1 MFDPLDGVIGGGLM
15 VTDGFAVGVS
25 NGGSPAAAL
34 AAACIC
40 WARFR
45 EASDEWST
53 MVEKS
58 FPFICEKSFPF
69 VLPTVAGAGTATAT
83 ATAGAV
89 AVTGAGAV
97 VCCGF

>member
-1 MFDPLDGVIGGGLM
+1 M

-25 NGGSPAAAL
+25 KGGSPAAAR

-45 EASDEWST
+45 EASDDGST

-58 FPFICEKSFPF
+58 FPFICEKSFPL
-69 VLPTVAGAGTATAT
+69 VLPAGA

-89 AVTGAGAV
+89 ATVAGTVA
-97 VCCGF
+97 CCGF